1 MTSPKTTLSTAT
13 EARDAMQVSAGVAGG
28 SPYTWNNSRS
38 QGAVI
43 QSRSQGA
50 VIQNSAGLGSSIR
63 GASISGAT
71 LDGYGNTGPSLTE
84 GAYALP
90 LDTLRGLW
98 EVRFG
103 DRWVSLKEIRAQ
115 EDALF
120 YEDAAWRLQNISLL
134 ECAPGAVGTHY
145 RIVPRTK

>member
-43 QSRSQGA
+43 Q
-50 VIQNSAGLGSSIR
+50 NSAGLGSSIR
-63 GASISGAT
+63 GASIPGAT